1 MTITQFEDK
10 IQEIKDNEDS
20 IIYLKNALNKIYEN
34 GDSRIRININI
45 RQKDIQYS
53 FNEYIIIEMFKEEL
67 KKKREEYKNNIEL
80 LKESGLLIGTNKWL
94 LED

>member
-1 MTITQFEDK
+1 MTITQFENK

-20 IIYLKNALNKIYEN
+20 IIYLKNALNEIYEN
-34 GDSRIRININI
+34 GNSCIININT

-53 FNEYIIIEMFKEEL
+53 FNKYIIIEIFKEEL

-80 LKESGLLIGTNKWL
+80 LKESGLLIETNKRL
-94 LED
+94 LEN

>member
-34 GDSRIRININI
+34 GDSFITININI
-45 RQKDIQYS
+45 RQKDIQHS
-53 FNEYIIIEMFKEEL
+53 FNKYIIIEMFKEEL
-67 KKKREEYKNNIEL
+67 KKKERNIKTIL
-80 LKESGLLIGTNKWL
+80 NY
-94 LED
+94 